1 MRYLILLLLVLPVSY
16 SYSQDKE
23 IPFDT
28 NFWQHDYRFP
38 LFQNKWY
45 LNASQIS
52 SFGWNDTSVL
62 VSTVQSRSFIRMQE
76 MMEFGEDRSPNDVRE
91 NTFLYYRFYME
102 DSVYGTIETYDKKR
116 NAKKRIDPA
125 YYDVV
130 YNGYQLSLIANEP
143 VHPAMENLGG
153 IRTYVFSKYRDTLE
167 LTTKILGNWKMD
179 SPVNL
184 MTVNSPDTLIFHRTA
199 PTSFEN
205 PEETYHFSLGDGY
218 LQCSSPHFMIK
229 VSETKGYT
237 PDPYYTIWMYNYAM
251 DIGKRQLIFEGEDPK
266 IYDILELNEQLLVLK
281 LHQE

>member
-28 NFWQHDYRFP
+28 NFWQPDYRFP
-38 LFQNKWY
+38 IFQNKWY

-116 NAKKRIDPA
+116 NAKK
-125 YYDVV
+125 
-130 YNGYQLSLIANEP
+130 QLNKQNAKE
-143 VHPAMENLGG
+143 
-153 IRTYVFSKYRDTLE
+153 
-167 LTTKILGNWKMD
+167 
-179 SPVNL
+179 
-184 MTVNSPDTLIFHRTA
+184 
-199 PTSFEN
+199 
-205 PEETYHFSLGDGY
+205 
-218 LQCSSPHFMIK
+218 
-229 VSETKGYT
+229 
-237 PDPYYTIWMYNYAM
+237 
-251 DIGKRQLIFEGEDPK
+251 
-266 IYDILELNEQLLVLK
+266 
-281 LHQE
+281 